1 MSVMV
6 PSWTWMKPARDD
18 MSTSSIDWH
27 VKPFAQLTGREV
39 HDIMRLRVDVFVV
52 EQRCV
57 YPEIDG
63 QDPASVHVLGIA
75 DNGTL
80 AAYARILPPHGK
92 EPPHIGRVIVDPAF
106 RGKHLGR
113 HLMHHA
119 LNALE
124 NQHGSHRGVLGAQA
138 YLVHFYGSFGYI
150 PVSEIYLWDGIPHVD
165 MTLDAT

>member
-1 MSVMV
+1 ME
-6 PSWTWMKPARDD
+6 RDKLV
-18 MSTSSIDWH
+18 WQ

-57 YPEIDG
+57 YPEVDG
-63 QDPASVHVLGIA
+63 RDPDAVHVLGIA

-80 AAYARILPPHGK
+80 AAYARILPPHGT

-106 RGKHLGR
+106 RGRHLGR

-119 LNALE
+119 LNAL
-124 NQHGSHRGVLGAQA
+124 QALHGSRRSALAAQE
-138 YLVHFYGSFGYI
+138 YLVDFYGSFGYS
-150 PVSEIYLWDGIPHVD
+150 PVSETYLWDGIPHVD
-165 MTLDAT
+165 MSLDTP